1 MLTLRQIEIIRAIMV
16 TGTVAGAARLL
27 NVSSPGISRVMKHAE
42 ASIGVKLFN
51 RRGGR
56 YSPTAQ
62 ANAIFNQINSVYDK
76 VEDLQFVISRIKR
89 GANSELKIGSVPSI
103 ANIIVPRAVAD
114 LRKTL
119 PNLLIEVDI
128 LKIEDAADYLLLG
141 KGELVASS
149 YKLDH
154 SVLACEPL
162 ARGRLKCIVPETH
175 PLARQTRVTANPY
188 GRIMAGVFSNNAL
201 PYEVTIRARFGSTV
215 CALVSL
221 GLGIAIVDEFTL
233 AAEQWPTLRALDIVE
248 QTTFQTYVVH
258 RKDVALSTY
267 ATRFVS
273 ALRSEMEAVAR
284 QRARRKITSR

>member
-89 GANSELKIGSVPSI
+89 GANSDLKIGSVPSI

-128 LKIEDAADYLLLG
+128 LKIEDAADHLLLG

-149 YKLDH
+149 YNLDH

-233 AAEQWPTLRALDIVE
+233 AAEQWPRLRALDIVE
-248 QTTFQTYVVH
+248 QTIFQTYVVH

-284 QRARRKITSR
+284 QRARRKVTSR